1 MYDEVWLVAGGEPG
15 AKRFGGLVQRLRK
28 DRKLS
33 VEEVATRAE
42 LSVGTVRAVEQG
54 RRAPSAE
61 SGIRLLD
68 LLLPSVSL
76 PDREG
81 AAEDPGEV
89 GYDYS
94 FIDPTTDKRVVVR
107 FQARTAG
114 DNRRWASD
122 LPRPGESPV
131 EAAIRELSNDPERW
145 AEFQKGVRENI
156 LPALEGWK
164 AVAEHAKLIAGRPA
178 TDEQYGRLVRKLAG
192 YNESKLDHIEKLLI
206 WWDKVEDGTADA
218 HIRDVVSRVESA
230 LDDITILGPEER
242 AQLTAWEAE
251 EAAAKAQV
259 EAGEESVL

>member
-33 VEEVATRAE
+33 VEEVASQAE

-68 LLLPSVSL
+68 LLLPSISL
-76 PDREG
+76 PEREG
-81 AAEDPGEV
+81 ASEDPGGV

-94 FIDPTTDKRVVVR
+94 FIDPTTDARVVVR

-131 EAAIRELSNDPERW
+131 EARLREMANNPQRW
-145 AEFQKGVRENI
+145 AEWQKGFRDQIGPTLDVLRVI
-156 LPALEGWK
+156 
-164 AVAEHAKLIAGRPA
+164 AEDAKGRAERLA
-178 TDEQYGRLVRKLAG
+178 TDEDYGRIVRKLAG
-192 YNESKLDHIEKLLI
+192 YNEYRLDRIEKLLI
-206 WWDKVEDGTADA
+206 WWDKVDDGSADER
-218 HIRDVVSRVESA
+218 IRDVVSRVESA
-230 LDDITILGPEER
+230 LDEITILGPEER
-242 AQLTAWEAE
+242 AQLAAWDMGDAEAQAE
-251 EAAAKAQV
+251 I
-259 EAGEESVL
+259 GE

>member
-15 AKRFGGLVQRLRK
+15 AKRFGGLMQRLRK

-33 VEEVATRAE
+33 VAEVASRAE

-68 LLLPSVSL
+68 LLLPSISL

-81 AAEDPGEV
+81 AAKDPGNV

-94 FIDPTTDKRVVVR
+94 FIDPTTDARVVVR

-122 LPRPGESPV
+122 LPRPGESRA
-131 EAAIRELSNDPERW
+131 EAILREMANDPERW
-145 AEFQKGVRENI
+145 AEFQKGFREHV
-156 LPALEGWK
+156 LPALDVLK
-164 AVAEHAKLIAGRPA
+164 AVGDEAKAVAGRPA
-178 TDEQYGRLVRKLAG
+178 TDEQYGRLVRRLVG
-192 YNESKLDHIEKLLI
+192 YNEFRLDRIEKLLI
-206 WWDKVEDGTADA
+206 WWDKVDDATADD
-218 HIRDVVSRVESA
+218 HVRDVVSRVESA
-230 LDDITILGPEER
+230 LDEITILGPEER
-242 AQLTAWEAE
+242 AQLAAWDAE
-251 EAAAKAQV
+251 EAAAQG
-259 EAGEESVL
+259 EAGE